1 MKHCFSPVLAT
12 LDAMW
17 DTRLDAMLSEPEV
30 MVLAASPVALQAP
43 RLLHVPEPWLR
54 IFLRNLSDGF
64 RRRPQQPRGLR
75 TAEFWPDVFVHR
87 PLPWRRFAESA
98 LYHGLALATLV
109 AWTALQPRRIT
120 PRNPWQN
127 AELIVLPVDV
137 ELVPLDTGSVPKH
150 TPQPG
155 DPVRARQ
162 PILSV
167 PPEADNRTQTI
178 VTPPDLKLT
187 QDVPLPNMV
196 AWNALPAP
204 VAVAGELSSRRGL
217 NSPQITPVEPPPELA
232 ALRERTPVRD
242 LPQHDVV
249 APAPEVSGTI
259 SRIVAGLNST
269 VVEPPPPVDA
279 SVRRVGDFNM
289 APATVVEPAPQL
301 PVAEQRTAGALAGAM
316 TAAVPPPP
324 SIGASGASTSPAAG
338 RLIALG
344 VNPVAAVGPVTP
356 PAGNRRGEFAAAPE
370 GRENASGTPAITGA
384 GTKTSGTDGRS
395 TVRDRELPPGLVVG
409 AATPSVSAGG
419 TNGSGKNSEAANPAP
434 PLLAKV
440 EPLRVH
446 GRNAAV
452 PSERV
457 PNEIERKVF
466 GGRRFYSLTLNMPNL
481 NSASGSWVIR
491 FAELKDAG
499 TGELLAPLAT
509 RKADPAYP
517 AELQRANVQGL
528 VTLYAIIRSDGS
540 VGDVRVLDGADDR
553 LDLYARQALERCR
566 FEPAVKNGEPV
577 ALEAVVQVP
586 FRAKSRY

>member
-1 MKHCFSPVLAT
+1 
-12 LDAMW
+12 
-17 DTRLDAMLSEPEV
+17 MLTEPAVISLSDPRVE
-30 MVLAASPVALQAP
+30 LRPP

-54 IFLRNLSDGF
+54 IFLHNLSDGF
-64 RRRPQQPRGLR
+64 RRSSRHAQAAR
-75 TAEFWPDVFVHR
+75 TAEFWPDVFVQR

-98 LYHGLALATLV
+98 LYHGLALAALV
-109 AWTALQPRRIT
+109 AWTGLQPRRIT
-120 PRNPWQN
+120 PHDPWQN
-127 AELIVLPVDV
+127 AELMVLPVDA
-137 ELVPLDTGSVPKH
+137 ELAPLDTGSVPKRK
-150 TPQPG
+150 PQPG
-155 DPVRARQ
+155 DPVLARQ

-204 VAVAGELSSRRGL
+204 VAVAGELSLRRGL
-217 NSPQITPVEPPPELA
+217 NSPQITPVAPPPELA

-259 SRIVAGLNST
+259 SRTVAGLNST
-269 VVEPPPPVDA
+269 VVEPPPQVDA

-289 APATVVEPAPQL
+289 APAQVVEPAPQL
-301 PVAEQRTAGALAGAM
+301 PVAEQRTAGGLAGGLAA
-316 TAAVPPPP
+316 AAVPPPP
-324 SIGASGASTSPAAG
+324 SIGASGASTSPGAG

-356 PAGNRRGEFAAAPE
+356 PAGNRRGEFSAAPQ

-384 GTKTSGTDGRS
+384 GTMTSGTDGRS

-409 AATPSVSAGG
+409 AAKPSVSGGG
-419 TNGSGKNSEAANPAP
+419 TNGSGKNSEAATPAP
-434 PLLAKV
+434 PLVAKI

-446 GRNAAV
+446 GRNPAV
-452 PSERV
+452 PSERI
-457 PNEIERKVF
+457 PSEIERKVF

-499 TGELLAPLAT
+499 TGDLLAPLAT

-540 VGDVRVLDGADDR
+540 VGDVRVLDGVDDR